1 MYISLIYKDEGASP
15 SRRLLTKSEISKKIS
30 FSAKKMRKAFNFPGI
45 CNLVKKTLTVIV
57 KRDEEGWYVG
67 SVPELPGCHTQAKTL
82 DGLMER
88 IKEAIELYLEVEPD
102 ILQKEESHFVGIH
115 HVEVSYDET
124 KAAAL

>member
-1 MYISLIYKDEGASP
+1 M
-15 SRRLLTKSEISKKIS
+15 
-30 FSAKKMRKAFNFPGI
+30 
-45 CNLVKKTLTVIV
+45 KKTLTVIV
-57 KRDEEGWYVG
+57 EKDEEGWYVG

-102 ILQKEESHFVGIH
+102 ILQKEISQFVGNH

-124 KAAAL
+124 ETVAL

>member
-1 MYISLIYKDEGASP
+1 M
-15 SRRLLTKSEISKKIS
+15 
-30 FSAKKMRKAFNFPGI
+30 
-45 CNLVKKTLTVIV
+45 KKTLTVIV

-102 ILQKEESHFVGIH
+102 ILHKEESHFVGIH

>member
-1 MYISLIYKDEGASP
+1 VIVNALE
-15 SRRLLTKSEISKKIS
+15 S
-30 FSAKKMRKAFNFPGI
+30 FTKKMREAFNSPSI
-45 CNLVKKTLTVIV
+45 CNLMRKTLTVIV

-67 SVPELPGCHTQAKTL
+67 SVPELLGCHTQAKTL

-102 ILQKEESHFVGIH
+102 ILQKEESQFVGTH